1 MKSGR
6 GNMRKGAE
14 KKEGGKKNKTN
25 EKGCRNIKEKGGRR
39 KTS

>member
-14 KKEGGKKNKTN
+14 KKGGKKKQTN
-25 EKGCRNIKEKGGRR
+25 EKGCRKIKEKGGRR